1 MRSRTI
7 REGSV
12 GLLTI
17 LGVLVFGGL
26 VFWLRNLEFGK
37 SSYKV
42 TMVFPDVNGI
52 QPGAPVNY
60 RGYKIGE
67 ITDIQPSS
75 EGVDVAVELSP
86 TTLSIPQ
93 NVEILANST
102 GLIGETSIDITPQG
116 NVPPQIASLS
126 PVSSE
131 CNTKLIICA
140 NERIQ
145 GQPGPQL
152 VPTLARL
159 SKLYGNEEFF
169 DNINSAAKNAA
180 VAATEIAV
188 LSQELGT
195 LSNNLRLQ
203 LKSFSGAAD
212 SLSTTAN
219 ETSRLVD
226 NVDSLL
232 TENRTNLTTA
242 LTNVNEATKNFGG
255 TSAKLNVLLEDT
267 SQELTDLIAS
277 LEGTATQIN
286 SKLET
291 VDTDQLVQNLETLT
305 ANAAQ
310 VSQNLNQLSTTIND
324 PTNLVVLQQTL
335 DSARVTFENTQKITS
350 DLDELTG
357 DPNFR
362 DNVRELVNGLS
373 SLVSSTQP
381 LEQETQATQL
391 MPEQDAS
398 NLGAATSQAT
408 STNPQAAQPRPPQLK
423 KQAKITKP
431 QTAVQPRPPQL
442 KKQVKSSPRF
452 ASGVASQTKSKTDQ

>member
-17 LGVLVFGGL
+17 LGLLVFGGL
-26 VFWLRNLEFGK
+26 VVWLRNLEFGER
-37 SSYKV
+37 SYKV
-42 TMVFPDVNGI
+42 TIVFPDVNGI

-60 RGYKIGE
+60 RGYKVGE
-67 ITDIQPSS
+67 ITDIQPGSD
-75 EGVDVAVELSP
+75 GVDVAVELSP

-116 NVPPQIASLS
+116 NVPPQITSSS

-159 SKLYGNEEFF
+159 SNLYGNEEFF
-169 DNINSAAKNAA
+169 NNINSAAESTA

-195 LSNNLRLQ
+195 LSTNLRLQ

-212 SLSTTAN
+212 SLSATADQ
-219 ETSRLVD
+219 TSRLVG
-226 NVDSLL
+226 NVDNLV

-255 TSAKLNVLLEDT
+255 TSARLNVLLEDT

-286 SKLET
+286 SKLDT

-373 SLVSSTQP
+373 GLVSSTQQ
-381 LEQETQATQL
+381 LQQELQAPQL
-391 MPEQDAS
+391 MPEQNAS
-398 NLGAATSQAT
+398 HLGAATSQVI
-408 STNPQAAQPRPPQLK
+408 STKPQVPQPRPPQLK
-423 KQAKITKP
+423 KQAKITKL
-431 QTAVQPRPPQL
+431 QAVQPRPPQL
-442 KKQVKSSPRF
+442 KKQAKSSPRF
-452 ASGVASQTKSKTDQ
+452 ASGVASQTKRKTSQ